1 MIKFKKSEKKP
12 VIEQIKKEE
21 ISRGRLQVKSEMPD
35 LEKNLSEVV
44 PQARLIKDPDPNNF
58 MNFQVEYTPEKDSLW
73 FGGKYVFSFAFHD
86 DFPMSPPK
94 VMCLTKIYHPN
105 IDFQGNVCLNILKE
119 DWKPTMI
126 VMSCIAGVYYLFTS
140 PNANDPLN
148 HEVAN
153 IMRDNYEVFKDN
165 VRKTLRGGYYFN
177 QQFPRF
183 KLFN

>member
-86 DFPMSPPK
+86 DFPMIY
-94 VMCLTKIYHPN
+94 VTKYQSNNPLLFLHHIR
-105 IDFQGNVCLNILKE
+105 FLLKHLL
-119 DWKPTMI
+119 
-126 VMSCIAGVYYLFTS
+126 YL
-140 PNANDPLN
+140 L
-148 HEVAN
+148 
-153 IMRDNYEVFKDN
+153 
-165 VRKTLRGGYYFN
+165 
-177 QQFPRF
+177 
-183 KLFN
+183 